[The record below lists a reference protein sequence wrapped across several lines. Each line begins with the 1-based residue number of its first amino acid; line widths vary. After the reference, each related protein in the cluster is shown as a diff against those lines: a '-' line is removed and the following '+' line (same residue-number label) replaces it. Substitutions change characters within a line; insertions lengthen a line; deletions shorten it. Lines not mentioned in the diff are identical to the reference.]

1 MNVFKRRMFQMGG
14 VVNRPDVIQSK
25 PIFRGFRVPTLE
37 GTESLQRIGDEFF
50 VVTSD
55 LDGNESSRK
64 KIDLSLAPETDQ
76 EGIPLSLEERA
87 IQANIIS
94 NQRAGLSA
102 LGLFGAAATA
112 PLTGPSALGGLM
124 SLPKLGAPRFKQTAD
139 SISKFLD
146 KPGAISST
154 LKFTQDLFSPLK
166 VGPKGF
172 QINPLPAALLGGGL
186 GVTSLFSQPVD
197 LDRISE
203 EQIES
208 LGLSISPDVQD
219 MSADIENIE
228 QKELVEGE
236 PTLGDDTSLNDEEQ
250 QALKDAQLA
259 AEKEEQEAREKAIR
273 TAQIQEN
280 QRRTDRFLRAGA
292 NFYQPGMTRAEALL
306 NFGNVLSGEVDR
318 EEAAQAAKQLRD
330 QQLAVDLFEKN
341 EKAFKDFQ
349 KLQADALV
357 QEQKINEAQS
367 EIRGIDNTLGWLSKI
382 QQSIKQDPV
391 TGPLALFD
399 ELIYKGSAAIGLSPK
414 APPGVVVQR
423 ILKEIAQTGAGK
435 LLGQSGARLSDRDMK
450 IAERLLGDLE
460 GINKLTATP
469 DELLG
474 IIARRTAELE
484 GEKQKFQRDVN
495 TSRKFFEIYQLPIPI
510 ERDKEIILN
519 PDDYL
524 E

>member
-1 MNVFKRRMFQMGG
+1 MNVFKRRMFQEGG
-14 VVNRPDVIQSK
+14 VVLQSK

-76 EGIPLSLEERA
+76 EGLPLSLEERA

-94 NQRAGLSA
+94 NQRAGLGA

-124 SLPKLGAPRFKQTAD
+124 SLRKLGAPRFKQTAD

-146 KPGAISST
+146 KPGFLSSA
-154 LKFTQDLFSPLK
+154 LKLTNYLSPLK

-172 QINPLPAALLGGGL
+172 QINPGSAALLGGGL
-186 GVTSLFSQPVD
+186 GVASLFSQPVD

-236 PTLGDDTSLNDEEQ
+236 PTLGDDTSLNAEEQ
-250 QALKDAQLA
+250 QALRDAELA
-259 AEKEEQEAREKAIR
+259 AEKERQEAREKAMR

-292 NFYQPGMTRAEALL
+292 NFYQPGMSRAEALL
-306 NFGNVLSGEVDR
+306 NFANVLSGEVDR
-318 EEAAQAAKQLRD
+318 EEAALAAKQLRD
-330 QQLAVDLFEKN
+330 EELAVRLFEK
-341 EKAFKDFQ
+341 KQKDLKDFQ
-349 KLQADALV
+349 KLQADALGE
-357 QEQKINEAQS
+357 EQKINEAQS
-367 EIRGIDNTLGWLSKI
+367 EIREIDTTLGWLTKV
-382 QQSIKQDPV
+382 QQAIKDNNV
-391 TGPLALFD
+391 TGLSGIGQEIFYRL
-399 ELIYKGSAAIGLSPK
+399 GAA
-414 APPGVVVQR
+414 ANMPPDVPAVVTVER

-435 LLGQSGARLSDRDMK
+435 LLGQSGARLSDRDMI
-450 IAERLLGDLE
+450 IAEELVGDLR
-460 GINKLTATP
+460 GKNKIFKSR

-474 IIARRTAELE
+474 LTARRLAELE
-484 GEKQKFQRDVN
+484 GEKDKLQGKVN
-495 TSRKFFEIYQLPIPI
+495 TSLKFFEIYGLPIPV
-510 ERDKEIILN
+510 ERDKEVILN